1 MNGYYRVIND
11 DGLNGVIEWPEPRTA
26 RRGGPCLHPWGG
38 SSGAERGT
46 QESGGTYFAGIIA
59 AGLTFH
65 QETRDESPDLM
76 LDAECVRRYLR
87 TCGFSKAQSEE
98 IIADARADQPSTST
112 TQDLVITSFLKALYD
127 ALQGLG
133 PAERLL
139 LLQR

>member
-1 MNGYYRVIND
+1 
-11 DGLNGVIEWPEPRTA
+11 
-26 RRGGPCLHPWGG
+26 
-38 SSGAERGT
+38 
-46 QESGGTYFAGIIA
+46 
-59 AGLTFH
+59 
-65 QETRDESPDLM
+65 M